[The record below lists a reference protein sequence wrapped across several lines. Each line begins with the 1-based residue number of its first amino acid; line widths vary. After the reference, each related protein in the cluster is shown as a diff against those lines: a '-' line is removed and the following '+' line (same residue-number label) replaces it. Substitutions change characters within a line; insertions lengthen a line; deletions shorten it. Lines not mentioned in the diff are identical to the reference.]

1 MTEPKLKGHT
11 TMAVLQTNVKKV
23 SSDAMLKAVCM
34 NYWLE
39 KISPE
44 DISKLWAALQAT
56 VRGVQPHTISD
67 AWASGTISKRAY
79 RAAVTAPTTG
89 DGFVLSFT
97 VSGT

>member
-1 MTEPKLKGHT
+1 MTEPKQKEPIR
-11 TMAVLQTNVKKV
+11 MPALQINVKEV
-23 SSDAMLKAVCM
+23 SSDATLRAHYM

-44 DISKLWAALQAT
+44 DMSKLWTALQAT
-56 VRGVQPHTISD
+56 VRGVPPSITLE
-67 AWASGTISKRAY
+67 AWASGTIFKRAY
-79 RAAVTAPTTG
+79 RVAVTAPTTG